1 MRFHIPSRVPRAG
14 AMVLALLCT
23 VAGLWAP
30 PPAAA
35 QETQGEAPQADA
47 RLAFARGVVAYR
59 AGDFETARQRFEE
72 AARLSPDDGTIHH
85 WLGLTYLNLDRPRDA
100 AGAFRSSLRARLA
113 PPEPEEVRARLE
125 EARRRVAETLPDP
138 PPLPAPEWIGTFR
151 VLPETPSFDGRVYLG
166 VGQDSNPNLLPD
178 DLTVTSPD
186 GDPVSGEDSD
196 TVILA
201 DARVGFQA
209 ANEEAGRTFG
219 VALLGSQSL
228 YGDFD
233 YLDFR
238 RLGGVASFSLGKE
251 PAGFLTGPLGYT
263 RTPRGLSRVTFLL
276 QVGVSKD
283 WLDGDDFADRLEG
296 AATLALNEGSWG
308 QIRLSAGYRDTEF
321 EDDPP
326 GTTGELLAR
335 SGESV
340 GGELAQYLYLGARDR
355 YLRLG
360 VGLWEHDAGLA
371 YDRSTLELGGELALP
386 LRGWGD
392 RTTLYL
398 DTAHRTDDHDE
409 PVSNRFAPFGEPR
422 EDEVLTLGGSLVV
435 RVLGSLFVSGRAA
448 WTDHEID
455 QPAGFAAPDLS
466 YERTFAALGATWVF

>member
-1 MRFHIPSRVPRAG
+1 MRFRIPSRMPPAG
-14 AMVLALLCT
+14 ALALALLCVG
-23 VAGLWAP
+23 VALWAP

-35 QETQGEAPQADA
+35 QETQGEAPLADA
-47 RLAFARGVVAYR
+47 RLAFARGVVAYH

-72 AARLSPDDGTIHH
+72 AARLSPDDGTVHH
-85 WLGLTYLNLDRPRDA
+85 WLGLTYLNLDRPQDA

-125 EARRRVAETLPDP
+125 EARRRVREALLDR
-138 PPLPAPEWIGTFR
+138 PPLPAPDWIGTFR

-166 VGQDSNPNLLPD
+166 FGQDSNPNLLPD

-186 GDPVSGEDSD
+186 GDSVSGEDSD
-196 TVILA
+196 TAILA

-209 ANEEAGRTFG
+209 VNEEAGRTFG

-238 RLGGVASFSLGKE
+238 RLGGVATFSLGKE
-251 PAGFLTGPLGYT
+251 PAGFLTGPLGYI
-263 RTPRGLSRVTFLL
+263 RTPRGLSRITFMV
-276 QVGVSKD
+276 QVGISKD

-296 AATLALNEGSWG
+296 AVTLGLNEGDWG
-308 QIRLSAGYRDTEF
+308 QTRLSAGYRDTEF
-321 EDDPP
+321 EDDPS
-326 GTTGELLAR
+326 GVTGDFLAR
-335 SGESV
+335 SGEAL
-340 GGELAQYLYLGARDR
+340 GGELAQYFYLGARNR
-355 YLRLG
+355 YIRLG

-371 YDRSTLELGGELALP
+371 FDRSTLELSGELAQP
-386 LRGWGD
+386 LGG

-398 DTAHRTDDHDE
+398 SAGRRADDYDE
-409 PVSNRFAPFGEPR
+409 PVSNRFDPFGEPR

-435 RVLGSLFVSGRAA
+435 RVLDCLFVSGRAS

-455 QPAGFAAPDLS
+455 QPAAFVAPDLS
-466 YERTFAALGATWVF
+466 YERTFAALGATWTF